1 MQPPVAK
8 TVPHERVHHGDRVD
22 DPYFWL
28 ADKENK
34 EVVEYLEAE
43 NAHTEARTAGQADL
57 RERIFQEI
65 KRRTKETDLSVPSRK
80 GGWWYY
86 SRTQE
91 GKQYSIHCRLAADG
105 ETPPLLP
112 EDGSALPGEQ
122 VLLDGN
128 ELAEGHGFFS
138 LGTFDVSP
146 DGKRLAYSVDFAGNE
161 RFTLKVKEL
170 ETGEVL
176 SDEIPETSY
185 GTAWSLDG
193 STVFYLTVD
202 EAWRPYRVH
211 RHTVGTAAA
220 EDVLVFEE
228 PDERF
233 WVGVGLTRSERY
245 IEIGVGS
252 KTTSEARLLDAT
264 EPRGEFAIVS
274 PRRQGVEYSVD
285 HWAHPSDP
293 AQDLLL
299 VLHNADGKENFELA
313 TAPIAVPG
321 EWTPLIAHRADTRL
335 LSAEAFA
342 EHMVIEHRRNGLTGV
357 SIHPVRDGRPTAEGK
372 AIAFEEPIY
381 TVGAGDNPEF
391 KTGKLRLG
399 YTSMVTPPTV
409 YDYDIEAGTL
419 TLLRQQP
426 VLGGFDPAG
435 YVQHRSWATALDGTR
450 VPISIVHRKGVE
462 ADGTAPAVIY
472 GYGSYETS
480 MDPYFSVARLSL
492 LDRGFVFA
500 IAHIRGGGE
509 MGRRW
514 YEDGKLL
521 SKRNTFTDFV
531 ACAKHLVR
539 EKWTSTQRLIARGGS
554 AGGLLMGAVAN
565 LAPDAFHGVV
575 ADVPFVDALN
585 TILDPTLPLTVIEW
599 EEWGNPLES
608 PEVYAYMKSYSPYEN
623 VEPKQY
629 PAILATTSL
638 NDTRVYYHEPAKWIA
653 RLRATATGG
662 DFLLK
667 TEMEAGH
674 GGRSG
679 RYDAWREEAFT
690 LAWIIATATGSDAV
704 EADASDAGP
713 TTAAT
718 TSPASALD
726 ATTGGTTGA
735 TAGAG
740 AAAEPSGGDSA
751 TGAGAAAGAAA
762 PGSASASPATAGG
775 TTSPA
780 TGGASAPPTPE
791 G

>member
-43 NAHTEARTAGQADL
+43 NAYTEASTAGQADL

-105 ETPPLLP
+105 ETPPVLP

-128 ELAEGHGFFS
+128 ALAEGHGFFS

-146 DGKRLAYSVDFAGNE
+146 DGRRLAYSVDFAGNE

-170 ETGEVL
+170 DTGEVL
-176 SDEIPETSY
+176 PDEIPETSY

-211 RHTVGTAAA
+211 RHAVGTPAA
-220 EDVLVFEE
+220 EDALVYEE

-245 IEIGVGS
+245 IEIGIGS
-252 KTTSEARLLDAT
+252 KTTSETRLLDAAD
-264 EPRGEFAIVS
+264 PRGEFAVVA
-274 PRRQGVEYSVD
+274 PRTQGVEYSVD
-285 HWAHPSDP
+285 HWAHPADP
-293 AQDLLL
+293 AGDLLL

-313 TAPIAVPG
+313 TASIGAPG
-321 EWTPLIAHRADTRL
+321 GWTPLIAHRTDTRL
-335 LSAEAFA
+335 LSVEAFA
-342 EHMVIEHRRNGLTGV
+342 GHLVVEYRRHGLTGL
-357 SIHPVRDGRPTAEGK
+357 SIHPVRDGRPAAEGE
-372 AIAFEEPIY
+372 ALTFDEPIY
-381 TVGAGDNPEF
+381 TVGSGDNPEF
-391 KTGKLRLG
+391 ETGKLRLG

-409 YDYDIEAGTL
+409 YDYDIAAGTL
-419 TLLRQQP
+419 TLLKRQP
-426 VLGGFDPAG
+426 VLGGFDPDD
-435 YVQHRSWATALDGTR
+435 YEQHRSWATALDGTR
-450 VPISIVHRKGVE
+450 VPISLVHRKGVE

-472 GYGSYETS
+472 GYGSYESS

-500 IAHIRGGGE
+500 IAHVRGGGE

-531 ACAKHLVR
+531 ACARHLVR
-539 EKWTSTQRLIARGGS
+539 EKWTGVDRLIARGGS
-554 AGGLLMGAVAN
+554 AGGLLMGAAAN
-565 LAPDAFHGVV
+565 LAPEAFRGVV

-608 PEVYAYMKSYSPYEN
+608 PEVYAYMRGYSPYEN
-623 VEPKQY
+623 VEAKQY

-638 NDTRVYYHEPAKWIA
+638 NDTRVYYHEPVKWIA
-653 RLRATATGG
+653 RLRAVATGG

-679 RYDAWREEAFT
+679 RYDAWREEALT
-690 LAWIIATATGSDAV
+690 LAWVITTATGSSAV
-704 EADASDAGP
+704 DGEGGAD
-713 TTAAT
+713 
-718 TSPASALD
+718 
-726 ATTGGTTGA
+726 
-735 TAGAG
+735 AG
-740 AAAEPSGGDSA
+740 AAG
-751 TGAGAAAGAAA
+751 GAGDT
-762 PGSASASPATAGG
+762 SAQRSE
-775 TTSPA
+775 
-780 TGGASAPPTPE
+780 E